1 MTVPSIQAMESRKK
15 SQLISIPIIKTVR
28 LLYIPTG
35 THVQALV
42 ASKEFAD
49 KPEGELVYVE
59 CGSQHGHLNLVEI
72 PKEIPGNSCL
82 PQRIN
87 YYDGTYDRDSITRE
101 ITNIYLDQKYV
112 YDSAYFG
119 SLEELTRTNPNIE
132 LRK

>member
-15 SQLISIPIIKTVR
+15 SQLISIPIVKSVKLI
-28 LLYIPTG
+28 YIPTG

-49 KPEGELVYVE
+49 RPEGELIYVE

-87 YYDGTYDRDSITRE
+87 HGGTYDRNYTTME
-101 ITNIYLDQKYV
+101 ITNIYLDQRDV
-112 YDSAYFG
+112 FDSAYFG
-119 SLEELTRTNPNIE
+119 NLEELTGVNPNIR

>member
-15 SQLISIPIIKTVR
+15 SQLISIPIVKSVKLI
-28 LLYIPTG
+28 YIPTG

-59 CGSQHGHLNLVEI
+59 CGSQHGILNLVEI
-72 PKEIPGNSCL
+72 SKEISGNSCL

-87 YYDGTYDRDSITRE
+87 HEGTYDRDSTTRE
-101 ITNIYLDQKYV
+101 ITDIYIDPRDV
-112 YDSAYFG
+112 FDSAYFG
-119 SLEELTRTNPNIE
+119 NLEELTRVNPNIR